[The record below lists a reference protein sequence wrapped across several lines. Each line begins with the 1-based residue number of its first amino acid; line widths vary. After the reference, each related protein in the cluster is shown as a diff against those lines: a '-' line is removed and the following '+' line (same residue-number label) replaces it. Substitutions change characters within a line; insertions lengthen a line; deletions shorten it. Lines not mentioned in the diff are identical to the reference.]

1 MCFDLYDISNQEEE
15 ICREAWLSHFPPN
28 ADVLLKSSTP
38 LYTATPQWSCCCW
51 RGLKH
56 ILTLL
61 LLLVVGVVHVLKWQR
76 RSSVEPPPS
85 VRHILR
91 VSAARH
97 DASIIPRKEAQV
109 INTHLLQPSRCCGGS
124 KNNKRSRKILK
135 TIMNYICK
143 QHESNA
149 LFTFSIKWFFVGCVW
164 ISAE

>member
-38 LYTATPQWSCCCW
+38 SHGNATVVM
-51 RGLKH
+51 
-56 ILTLL
+56 LL
-61 LLLVVGVVHVLKWQR
+61 LERAQAYSDTSALACGGR
-76 RSSVEPPPS
+76 CTCVEVAEEEFCWAPTPPS

-143 QHESNA
+143 QH
-149 LFTFSIKWFFVGCVW
+149 
-164 ISAE
+164 